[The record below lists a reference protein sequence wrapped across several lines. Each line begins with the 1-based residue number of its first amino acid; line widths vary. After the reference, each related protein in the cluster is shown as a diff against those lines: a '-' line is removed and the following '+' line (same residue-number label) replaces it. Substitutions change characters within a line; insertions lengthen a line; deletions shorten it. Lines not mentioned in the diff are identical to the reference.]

1 MNSFLR
7 KIRKIVFLNY
17 FLRNIYFFIY
27 GFKTVE
33 RKITWMDEYKQIEF
47 LKENEICRIS
57 TPKIKGKNRSFYK
70 NVPHVY
76 MYSLKNVVGVLNS
89 SSFYSQDVAFI
100 ERFRWIEQDVADYSD
115 GHLIIHDGVSAIFK
129 CEKRDI
135 FVENRNALFL
145 GGNGSYNYFH
155 WMIEILPKL
164 LILKKSIID
173 NLNIECIVV
182 NGIVKEIDNFRI
194 PLEILR
200 DKLNIQ
206 IVFYNQGG
214 FVEFKNLF
222 YITTFNHVLFNVK
235 GQVEENQCYFSKE
248 VLFELSGIFT
258 SYASSSNVVSKKFPE
273 KFFIRRGVG
282 ISNYN
287 KRNYNEDEVVS
298 IMNDFNIECIY
309 IEDYCFLEQVKLF
322 SNADLI
328 VAPSGAFFT
337 NLIFCK
343 KNTLIISWLTPKT
356 ANFSIYS
363 TLSNL
368 FNLDMSFILANQKQ
382 SEDIH
387 GEYYL
392 DPVELR
398 NAVSDCLAKMNIK
411 ITEVN

>member
-47 LKENEICRIS
+47 LKENEICRTS

-89 SSFYSQDVAFI
+89 SSFYSEDVAFI

-164 LILKKSIID
+164 LILKKALLISLI
-173 NLNIECIVV
+173 LN
-182 NGIVKEIDNFRI
+182 
-194 PLEILR
+194 
-200 DKLNIQ
+200 
-206 IVFYNQGG
+206 
-214 FVEFKNLF
+214 
-222 YITTFNHVLFNVK
+222 
-235 GQVEENQCYFSKE
+235 
-248 VLFELSGIFT
+248 
-258 SYASSSNVVSKKFPE
+258 A
-273 KFFIRRGVG
+273 
-282 ISNYN
+282 
-287 KRNYNEDEVVS
+287 
-298 IMNDFNIECIY
+298 
-309 IEDYCFLEQVKLF
+309 
-322 SNADLI
+322 
-328 VAPSGAFFT
+328 
-337 NLIFCK
+337 
-343 KNTLIISWLTPKT
+343 
-356 ANFSIYS
+356 
-363 TLSNL
+363 
-368 FNLDMSFILANQKQ
+368 
-382 SEDIH
+382 
-387 GEYYL
+387 
-392 DPVELR
+392 
-398 NAVSDCLAKMNIK
+398 
-411 ITEVN
+411 